1 MLRKCGALARGVMQG
16 FIAVLIAMQCVGGGV
31 LPAEGVKYSA
41 ELHAAALG
49 QHDPYSA
56 GGGRG
61 ARRSC

>member
-1 MLRKCGALARGVMQG
+1 MQG